1 MELSFPHGGQ
11 AGHDKTLGTVLSEL
25 KGVLGN
31 EGWRRSMVVLL
42 TEPTGFNLRN
52 RYLHGQ
58 IEEAQEVDAALVLQV
73 AAYLR
78 LLAPQDR
85 PAQG

>member
-1 MELSFPHGGQ
+1 
-11 AGHDKTLGTVLSEL
+11 
-25 KGVLGN
+25 
-31 EGWRRSMVVLL
+31 MVVLL

-58 IEEAQEVDAALVLQV
+58 VEEAQQVDAALVLQV

-78 LLAPQDR
+78 LLAPRDR